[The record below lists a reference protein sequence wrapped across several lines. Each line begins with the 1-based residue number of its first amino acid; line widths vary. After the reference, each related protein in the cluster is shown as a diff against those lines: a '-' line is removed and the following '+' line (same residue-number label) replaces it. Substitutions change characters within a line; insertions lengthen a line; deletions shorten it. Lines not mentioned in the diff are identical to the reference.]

1 MNLLPSSLVLTN
13 LFTIVCRLL
22 SCDSEIENPTGNER
36 SPAAA
41 RRIDNYD
48 YVDKSS
54 NTIVNHQENL
64 EVSTKAGRI
73 QGFHMK
79 NVRGDPIY
87 AFEGTPI
94 KKVQHMHNVNNVSN
108 FILRSE

>member
-22 SCDSEIENPTGNER
+22 SCDSEIETPSVNDRRPV
-36 SPAAA
+36 AAA
-41 RRIDNYD
+41 RRIHNYD

-54 NTIVNHQENL
+54 NNIINPQENL

-73 QGFHMK
+73 QGFHMT

-87 AFEGTPI
+87 AFEGI
-94 KKVQHMHNVNNVSN
+94 IDIEYK
-108 FILRSE
+108 